1 MTNQRGH
8 IWGNFWEQ
16 RQVLDSEPDIPDGQ
30 GVQSGWRESSV
41 TGIVWAISSNSV
53 QPAGE

>member
-16 RQVLDSEPDIPDGQ
+16 RQVLDREPDIPDGQ
-30 GVQSGWRESSV
+30 GVPTGWREGSV
-41 TGIVWAISSNSV
+41 TGIVWAISSNFV
-53 QPAGE
+53 